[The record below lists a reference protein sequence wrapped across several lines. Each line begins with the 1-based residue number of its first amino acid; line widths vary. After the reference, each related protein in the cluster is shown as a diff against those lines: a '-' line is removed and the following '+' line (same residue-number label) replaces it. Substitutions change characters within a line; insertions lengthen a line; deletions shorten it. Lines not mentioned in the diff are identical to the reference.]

1 MLAEMLVKRAKA
13 LSDRQEL
20 LETSFHL
27 TPSNIQRPTLLEVAM
42 NKTVRKQSLLSK
54 WLKRFHQDEDGIETL
69 QIVMIVGVA
78 VVILLVIVVFWE
90 QIQGWFQGET
100 GKFMQKAP
108 KSP

>member
-1 MLAEMLVKRAKA
+1 
-13 LSDRQEL
+13 
-20 LETSFHL
+20 
-27 TPSNIQRPTLLEVAM
+27 M
-42 NKTVRKQSLLSK
+42 NKTVRKQSLLSS

-90 QIQGWFQGET
+90 QVQTWFSGITTGWT
-100 GKFMQKAP
+100 TKAP